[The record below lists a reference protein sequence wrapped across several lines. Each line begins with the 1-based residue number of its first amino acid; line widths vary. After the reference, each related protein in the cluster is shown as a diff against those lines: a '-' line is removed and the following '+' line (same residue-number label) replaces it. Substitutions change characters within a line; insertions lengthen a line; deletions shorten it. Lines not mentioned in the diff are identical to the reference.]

1 MRLQLHMKSTRI
13 TRLLQEWSAGDGDAL
28 NTLIPLVHNELQR
41 LARLR
46 VAGEQPGLTLQPTD
60 LVNEAYLRLLD
71 IKEVQWQDR
80 DHFFAVA
87 ATVMRRIL
95 VDASRHRG
103 AQKRGD
109 GVRPVSLDDVEGQVD
124 AAPQDLLAL
133 DEALRKLETFDARKA
148 KIVELRFFMGLSVEQ
163 AALALSVSAETV
175 KRDWRLAKAWLRQ
188 ELSDGGSK

>member
-1 MRLQLHMKSTRI
+1 MKSTRI
-13 TRLLQEWSAGDGDAL
+13 TRLLQEWSAGDDDAL
-28 NTLIPLVHNELQR
+28 NTLIPLVHRELQR

-46 VAGEQPGLTLQPTD
+46 VAGEHVGLTLQPTD

-95 VDASRHRG
+95 VDASRQRG
-103 AQKRGD
+103 AQKRGE
-109 GVRPVSLDDVEGQVD
+109 GVRPVSLEDAEAQAD

-133 DEALRKLETFDARKA
+133 DEALRKLEAMDARKA
-148 KIVELRFFMGLSVEQ
+148 KVVEMRFFMGLSVEQ
-163 AALALSVSAETV
+163 TALALGVSEETI

-188 ELSDGGSK
+188 ELSDGRST

>member
-1 MRLQLHMKSTRI
+1 
-13 TRLLQEWSAGDGDAL
+13 
-28 NTLIPLVHNELQR
+28 
-41 LARLR
+41 
-46 VAGEQPGLTLQPTD
+46 

-95 VDASRHRG
+95 VDASRFRG

-109 GVRPVSLDDVEGQVD
+109 GVRPVPLEDAEGAID
-124 AAPQDLLAL
+124 AGPHDLLAL
-133 DEALRKLETFDARKA
+133 DEALQKLEALDARKA
-148 KIVELRFFMGLSVEQ
+148 KIVELRFFVGLSVEQ

-188 ELSDGGSK
+188 ELSDGHSK